1 VTGRLDRRRFL
12 GLGGAALAALGA
24 GGVAAQQ
31 PPLPGGGESGRLYD
45 PRAAGRPRDPVGAS
59 QNDPEI
65 IAIEKQ
71 LKCTCGCNL
80 DVYICRT
87 TDFTCTYSP
96 ELHKEI
102 VALKESGLTADQV
115 IDAYLEKYGPEFRMA
130 PKAEGF
136 NLAGYLVPGI
146 VVLTAGTLL
155 ALMLRRR
162 AAVAAAGAA
171 GAPAGAG
178 ALPAPARTGT
188 GPLAMPSD
196 ATPEE
201 AERLRR
207 ALEEVEQ

>member
-1 VTGRLDRRRFL
+1 MTGRLDRRRFL

-31 PPLPGGGESGRLYD
+31 PLPGGGESGRLYD
-45 PRAAGRPRDPVGAS
+45 PRAAGRPRDPVGES
-59 QNDPEI
+59 QNDPGI

-96 ELHKEI
+96 ALHKEI

-115 IDAYLEKYGPEFRMA
+115 IDAYLEKYGTEFRMA

-162 AAVAAAGAA
+162 AAVAAAGV
-171 GAPAGAG
+171 GAPPAGAE
-178 ALPAPARTGT
+178 AIPPARTGT

-201 AERLRR
+201 AARLRQ
-207 ALEEVEQ
+207 ALEEVER

>member
-1 VTGRLDRRRFL
+1 
-12 GLGGAALAALGA
+12 
-24 GGVAAQQ
+24 
-31 PPLPGGGESGRLYD
+31 
-45 PRAAGRPRDPVGAS
+45 VGAS
-59 QNDPEI
+59 QNDPGI

-102 VALKESGLTADQV
+102 VALKESGLTADEV

-146 VVLTAGTLL
+146 VVLAAGTIL
-155 ALMLRRR
+155 ALVLRRR
-162 AAVAAAGAA
+162 TVAAAALAGGGAV
-171 GAPAGAG
+171 GAEPPPAA
-178 ALPAPARTGT
+178 ARTGT
-188 GPLAMPSD
+188 GPLAVPSD

-201 AERLRR
+201 AERLRQ
-207 ALEEVEQ
+207 ALEEVEP

>member
-24 GGVAAQQ
+24 GRVAAQQ
-31 PPLPGGGESGRLYD
+31 PLPGGGESGRLYD
-45 PRAAGRPRDPVGAS
+45 PRAAGRPRDPVGES
-59 QNDPEI
+59 QNDPGI

-115 IDAYLEKYGPEFRMA
+115 IDAYLEKYGSEFRMA

-171 GAPAGAG
+171 GAPAGAEG
-178 ALPAPARTGT
+178 NPAAARTGT

-201 AERLRR
+201 AARLRQ
-207 ALEEVEQ
+207 ALEEVER

>member
-1 VTGRLDRRRFL
+1 MTGRLDRRGFL

-24 GGVAAQQ
+24 RGATAQQ
-31 PPLPGGGESGRLYD
+31 PMPGSGETGRLYD
-45 PRAAGRPRDPVGAS
+45 PRAAGRPRDPVGER
-59 QNDPEI
+59 QNDPGI

-96 ELHKEI
+96 ALHKEI

-115 IDAYLEKYGPEFRMA
+115 IDAYLAKYGTEFLMA

-146 VVLTAGTLL
+146 VVLSAGTIL
-155 ALMLRRR
+155 ALVLRRR
-162 AAVAAAGAA
+162 AAVAAAEA
-171 GAPAGAG
+171 GSEAVGAG
-178 ALPAPARTGT
+178 ALPAGT
-188 GPLAMPSD
+188 RAEAGPLAMPSD

-207 ALEEVEQ
+207 SLAEVDQ

>member
-1 VTGRLDRRRFL
+1 MTARLDRRRFL
-12 GLGGAALAALGA
+12 GLGGAALAALGGRA
-24 GGVAAQQ
+24 VAAQQ
-31 PPLPGGGESGRLYD
+31 PMPGGGESGRLYD

-59 QNDPEI
+59 QNDPGI

-115 IDAYLEKYGPEFRMA
+115 IDAYLAKYGPEFRMA

-146 VVLTAGTLL
+146 VVLTAGTIL
-155 ALMLRRR
+155 ALVLRRR
-162 AAVAAAGAA
+162 TAVAAAMAGSGAA
-171 GAPAGAG
+171 GADPVPAATRSGK
-178 ALPAPARTGT
+178 

-201 AERLRR
+201 AERLRQ

>member
-1 VTGRLDRRRFL
+1 MTGPLDRRRFL
-12 GLGGAALAALGA
+12 GLGGAAFAALG
-24 GGVAAQQ
+24 GGAVAAQQ
-31 PPLPGGGESGRLYD
+31 PMPGGGESGRLYD

-59 QNDPEI
+59 QNDPGI
-65 IAIEKQ
+65 IAIERQ

-96 ELHKEI
+96 QLHKEI

-146 VVLTAGTLL
+146 VVLTAGTIL
-155 ALMLRRR
+155 ALVLRRR
-162 AAVAAAGAA
+162 TVVAAARAGGAT
-171 GAPAGAG
+171 GAEPTAA
-178 ALPAPARTGT
+178 ATRTGA
-188 GPLAMPSD
+188 GPLAMPAD

-201 AERLRR
+201 AERLRQ

>member
-1 VTGRLDRRRFL
+1 MSRRLDRRRFL
-12 GLGGAALAALGA
+12 GLGAAALAAFGTAA
-24 GGVAAQQ
+24 GAQQ
-31 PPLPGGGESGRLYD
+31 PMPGSGESGRLYD
-45 PRAAGRPRDPVGAS
+45 PRAAGRPRDPVGES
-59 QNDPEI
+59 QNDPGI

-96 ELHKEI
+96 ALHKEI
-102 VALKESGLTADQV
+102 VALKESGLTADEV
-115 IDAYLEKYGPEFRMA
+115 IEAYLEKYGPEFRMA

-146 VVLTAGTLL
+146 AVLAAGTML
-155 ALMLRRR
+155 ALVLRRR
-162 AAVAAAGAA
+162 AAVAAAEGAGRA
-171 GAPAGAG
+171 PGAGTIGAPG
-178 ALPAPARTGT
+178 RTGL

-207 ALEEVEQ
+207 SLEEVEQ

>member
-1 VTGRLDRRRFL
+1 MTARLDRRRFL
-12 GLGGAALAALGA
+12 GLGGAALAALG
-24 GGVAAQQ
+24 GGAVAAQQ
-31 PPLPGGGESGRLYD
+31 PMPGSGESGRLYD

-59 QNDPEI
+59 QNDPGI

-96 ELHKEI
+96 QLHKEI

-115 IDAYLEKYGPEFRMA
+115 IDAYLEKYGSEFRMA

-146 VVLTAGTLL
+146 VVLAAGTIL
-155 ALMLRRR
+155 ALVLRRR
-162 AAVAAAGAA
+162 TVVAAAMAGGGAA
-171 GAPAGAG
+171 GAGPMPEAT
-178 ALPAPARTGT
+178 RTGT